1 MRIAVTVHAAWSIAR
16 TTESTMITRAQATA
30 SADEFL
36 RNGN

>member
-1 MRIAVTVHAAWSIAR
+1 MRIAVTVHAAR